1 MARRTEREKIEKMEK
16 ADKTRKVKFSFSA
29 FLFTIHVYRRAIGN
43 KKFAFLVFYQIV
55 HAVIPTFTAIL
66 AGFIVTEI
74 TVAVYSHN
82 FLPTFQLL
90 IIVFLIQIARSFLDS
105 CNSYVAE
112 AASQEVYIQ
121 VSEQISSKYLKI
133 PLKVRESKEFADE
146 FEGVKNY
153 GNHINEISTDFS
165 SIIGSVAGLISI
177 LVTTVN
183 ISPLIAVVI
192 IIASLPYAV
201 SHLILAVRKRR
212 NWSAYAHDRRI
223 AGKIE
228 RKITMPGSSLEI
240 EFSNL
245 AKHLIEKMISH
256 RRRSEEKDL
265 LDNKNF
271 FLPNLFSNVFSD
283 LIEGIVLLIVAVEI
297 IAGRLVI
304 GHFLTIR
311 NLFTQ
316 LSLNLTNT
324 FLNLIKIND
333 DLAYATNYVHFMSYP
348 DPVEG
353 DIRIEDTPKIEF
365 REVSLCFEDNPE
377 PILKNLNFVLEPG
390 KSLAIVGEN
399 GAGKS
404 SIIKLLVGA
413 YSPTSGTI
421 LVNDHPI
428 EQVDRASFLAQVG
441 TLFQDFSNFDFSTL
455 GENVW
460 YGDVSKEYDE
470 KVIRLALKKS
480 GLGYLERKFTKGLR
494 QVISKDIDE
503 KQSVV
508 LSGGEWQR
516 LALARNFFRKPNLLI
531 LDEPLSTVDARS
543 EAKILKEI
551 LKAQKDRSTIII
563 SHRFSTVRRANHII
577 VMKKGEILEQGN
589 HSELMA
595 KEGFYKEMFE
605 LQAEG
610 YVL

>member
-1 MARRTEREKIEKMEK
+1 MTRRTEKEKIEKMER
-16 ADKTRKVKFSFSA
+16 ADKTRKARFSLSA
-29 FLFTIHVYRRAIGN
+29 FLFTLHVYRKAIGN
-43 KKFAFLVFYQIV
+43 RKFAFLVFYQIV

-90 IIVFLIQIARSFLDS
+90 IMVFLIQIARSFLDS

-153 GNHINEISTDFS
+153 GSHINEISTDFS
-165 SIIGSVAGLISI
+165 SIVGSVAGLISI

-201 SHLILAVRKRR
+201 SHLILTVRKRR

-297 IAGRLVI
+297 IAGRLMI

-333 DLAYATNYVHFMSYP
+333 DLAYAANYVHFMSYP
-348 DPVEG
+348 DPIEG
-353 DIRIEDTPKIEF
+353 DIKIENTPKIEF
-365 REVSLCFEDNPE
+365 REVSLYFDDNPE

-413 YSPTSGTI
+413 YSPTAGTI

-460 YGDVSKEYDE
+460 YGDVSREYDE
-470 KVIRLALKKS
+470 KAIRLALRKS
-480 GLGYLERKFTKGLR
+480 GLGYLERKFAKGLR
-494 QVISKDIDE
+494 QIISKDIDE

-516 LALARNFFRKPNLLI
+516 LALARNFFRQPNLLI